1 MLSEKIKN
9 YKDKEMKTINYQC
22 FILPYEIFNFFL
34 HQSQGEI
41 YMYVLTEND
50 NMVNIIIPSSIEHN
64 RIVKGDYT
72 IVLSSQIIAEK
83 EMKQSDF
90 NNGYPD
96 SLFCQVGGFSNNVLS
111 ESWLYSLKIA
121 TNEYLNKTWK
131 AIEKDLK
138 KMMLKGGYSVFTPN
152 MARKPSKALRY
163 TPNVYEEYKRG
174 VLCQPNTGK
183 NIYFELGI

>member
-1 MLSEKIKN
+1 MKI
-9 YKDKEMKTINYQC
+9 INYQC

-50 NMVNIIIPSSIEHN
+50 NMVNIIIPNSIEHS

-131 AIEKDLK
+131 TIEKDLK
-138 KMMLKGGYSVFTPN
+138 KMMLKGGCSVFTPN
-152 MARKPSKALRY
+152 MTRKPSKALRY
-163 TPNVYEEYKRG
+163 TPNAYEEYKRG
-174 VLCQPNTGK
+174 VLCHPNTGK